1 MSDTRNADSAG
12 HPVAHS
18 FLGNS
23 SGIKGFPVM
32 HKKIILLGL
41 TAVCVLCVVSVSL
54 MLPRGAAQ
62 ASAPQAM
69 KPVEAMTV
77 TSASVAQVQWPAV
90 IETSGAVQPWQEALI
105 GAQVNGLRLA
115 EVRANVGDR
124 VRRGQLLAR
133 YDAELLK
140 ADEARLAAS
149 AGQAE
154 ANWQRASQLKDT
166 GSMST
171 QDLLQYQTQAQIA
184 KAQLRSTQL
193 QIEYADVVAPDD
205 GLISSSSATL
215 GAVSSNGQE
224 LFRLIRKGRL
234 EWRGEY
240 AAEQLVRI
248 AAGMPVR
255 LRLPGGATV
264 TGKIRQIA
272 PSVDGK
278 TRLGVVYADLD
289 DVSGVRAGMYV
300 AGSVELA
307 RTPALTVPG
316 ASLVLRDGRSYV
328 FRLGGDGRVQQ
339 QLVSTGRR
347 QGNDVEILS
356 GLAAGDRIVARG
368 AGFLND
374 GDNVHVVSGTKE

>member
-1 MSDTRNADSAG
+1 MSDTSKTDSAAYSAVS
-12 HPVAHS
+12 P

-32 HKKIILLGL
+32 NKKIILLGL
-41 TAVCVLCVVSVSL
+41 TAVCALGVISVSV

-62 ASAPQAM
+62 ASAPQA
-69 KPVEAMTV
+69 KKTVEAMTV
-77 TSASVAQVQWPAV
+77 TSTSVAQVQWPAV
-90 IETSGAVQPWQEALI
+90 IETSGAVQPWQEAVI
-105 GAQVNGLRLA
+105 GAQVSGLRLA

-124 VRRGQLLAR
+124 VRRGQILAR

-140 ADEARLAAS
+140 ADQARLAAS
-149 AGQAE
+149 AEQAE
-154 ANWQRASQLKDT
+154 ANWQRASLLKDT

-234 EWRGEY
+234 EWRGEF

-255 LRLPGGATV
+255 LRLPSGATV

-356 GLAAGDRIVARG
+356 GLAAGDRVVARG